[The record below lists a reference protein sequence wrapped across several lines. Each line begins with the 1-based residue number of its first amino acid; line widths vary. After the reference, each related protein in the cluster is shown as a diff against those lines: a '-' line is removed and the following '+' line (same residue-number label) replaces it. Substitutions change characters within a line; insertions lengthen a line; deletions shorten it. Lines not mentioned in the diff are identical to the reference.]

1 MKEFLNDVKF
11 KFDMILL
18 DSPPILAAS
27 DASILATMVDGVVLV
42 VRSGQLARSVI
53 QQSKEQLEG
62 VNARI
67 LGTILNDVDIK
78 RDSYYYF
85 HYYSRYSQY
94 YYKKEKPSIVPD
106 IKQ

>member
-1 MKEFLNDVKF
+1 MHL
-11 KFDMILL
+11 
-18 DSPPILAAS
+18 
-27 DASILATMVDGVVLV
+27 DASVLATMIDGVVLV
-42 VRSGQLARSVI
+42 VRSGQLARSLI

-78 RDSYYYF
+78 RDSYYNF

-94 YYKKEKPSIVPD
+94 YYKK
-106 IKQ
+106 